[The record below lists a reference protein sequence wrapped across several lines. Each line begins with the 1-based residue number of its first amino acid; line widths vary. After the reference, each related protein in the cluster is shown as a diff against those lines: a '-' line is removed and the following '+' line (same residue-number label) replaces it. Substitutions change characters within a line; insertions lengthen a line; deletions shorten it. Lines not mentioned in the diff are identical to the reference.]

1 MTALLFALWLNFP
14 PGCAC
19 LQVPAGVDLTAFD
32 SEAVNLV
39 AIAASQK
46 PNDGVYAVREILTW
60 PGSGIAVVLLDREPP
75 LADGTRF
82 YRYNASPVGRKRLIF
97 ADGFESGGTG
107 AWPARRGRQEEAE

>member
-19 LQVPAGVDLTAFD
+19 LQVPAGVDLTPFEC
-32 SEAVNLV
+32 EAVRLV
-39 AIAASQK
+39 ALEAGQQL
-46 PNDGVYAVREILTW
+46 NDGVYAVREILTW
-60 PGSGIAVVLLDREPP
+60 PRSGIAVVLLDREPP
-75 LADGTRF
+75 VADGTRF

-107 AWPARRGRQEEAE
+107 AWSARRGWQEGAE